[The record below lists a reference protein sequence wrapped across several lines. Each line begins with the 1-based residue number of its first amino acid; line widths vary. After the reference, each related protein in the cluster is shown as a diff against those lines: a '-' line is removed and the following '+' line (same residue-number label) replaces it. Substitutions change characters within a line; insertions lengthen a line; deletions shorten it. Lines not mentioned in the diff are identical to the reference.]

1 MQGESTVIWKKNMLE
16 DLELGNLEYKT
27 AEKFLAGL
35 KKEFGEGDKKA
46 AELKKVEQGERTI
59 EKFIQEFK
67 RAIRE
72 SGYKRR
78 PLVKEFKK
86 EISRII
92 RRKLI
97 EVKRPPTSIK

>member
-1 MQGESTVIWKKNMLE
+1 MLE
-16 DLELGNLEYKT
+16 DLELENLEYET
-27 AEKFLAGL
+27 AEKFLAEL

-46 AELKKVEQGERTI
+46 VELKKVEQEERTI
-59 EKFIQEFK
+59 EEFIQEFK

-72 SGYKRR
+72 SGYKGR

-86 EISRII
+86 EISRVI

>member
-1 MQGESTVIWKKNMLE
+1 MLE
-16 DLELGNLEYKT
+16 DLELENLEYET
-27 AEKFLAGL
+27 AEKFLAEL

-46 AELKKVEQGERTI
+46 VELKKVEQEERTI
-59 EKFIQEFK
+59 EEFIQEFK

-86 EISRII
+86 EISRVI

-97 EVKRPPTSIK
+97 EVKRSPTSIK